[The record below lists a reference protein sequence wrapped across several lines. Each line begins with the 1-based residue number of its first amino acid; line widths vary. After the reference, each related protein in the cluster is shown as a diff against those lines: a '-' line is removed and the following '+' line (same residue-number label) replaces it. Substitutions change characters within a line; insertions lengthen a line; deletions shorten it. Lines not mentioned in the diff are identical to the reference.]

1 VQLARSGVIDAQYV
15 PPTHSGQEDKV
26 AGVRME
32 RVRSRRRSWMVP
44 LGAANL
50 NSFAGNQVE
59 KQHFQAQGG
68 KDNQLVVIT
77 AKLRVGWLP

>member
-1 VQLARSGVIDAQYV
+1 
-15 PPTHSGQEDKV
+15 
-26 AGVRME
+26 
-32 RVRSRRRSWMVP
+32 MVP